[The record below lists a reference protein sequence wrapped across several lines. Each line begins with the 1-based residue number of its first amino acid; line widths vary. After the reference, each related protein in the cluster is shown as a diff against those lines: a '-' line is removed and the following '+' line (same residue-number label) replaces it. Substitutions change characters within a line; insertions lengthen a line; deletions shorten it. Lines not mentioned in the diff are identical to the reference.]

1 MSLMVP
7 GTLLYSG
14 YWEEALAPPGSRLT
28 LCGAGPS
35 GLGLGPA
42 KGARVERQRYLAGR
56 NATWSS
62 KATPATGW
70 NE

>member
-14 YWEEALAPPGSRLT
+14 YREEASAPPGSRLT
-28 LCGAGPS
+28 CAAPVPRGWAW
-35 GLGLGPA
+35 PA
-42 KGARVERQRYLAGR
+42 KEARVERQRYLAGR